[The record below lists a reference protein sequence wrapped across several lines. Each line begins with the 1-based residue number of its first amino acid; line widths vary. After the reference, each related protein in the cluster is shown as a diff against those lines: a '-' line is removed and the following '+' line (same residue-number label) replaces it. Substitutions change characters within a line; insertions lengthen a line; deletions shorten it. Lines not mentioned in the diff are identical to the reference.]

1 MKDLTQDSIVRNI
14 VTMAAPIAIGM
25 LFQTFYLLVDL
36 YFVAAL
42 GDAAIAGVGAA
53 GTLMFVVLALTQ
65 VLGVGAVAL
74 ISQAVGR
81 KDQTDANLVFNQ
93 SLVLAAL
100 CAAATLVAGY
110 ALTDRY
116 VASIAADAA
125 TQAAGTTFLYWFLPG
140 FALQFALVTMGS
152 ALRGT
157 GIVKPTMIVQA
168 LTVILN
174 TVLAPVLI
182 AGWGTGHA
190 LGVAGAGLAST
201 ISVAA
206 GVAMLTL
213 YFLKLEKYV
222 TFRANMWW
230 PQPATWKRMLEIGL
244 PAGGEFALMFVYM
257 GVVYWVI
264 SDFGSAAQAGFG
276 IGSRIMQSI
285 FMPAM
290 AIAFAAGP
298 IAGQNF
304 GAGQASRVRETF
316 AKAVMLN
323 VLVMGVVTALLQWR
337 PELLIAFFTPEPEV
351 RQVGADFLKI
361 ISWTFLAQGVVFT
374 CSGIFQGLGNT
385 RPALLSSAVRLAT
398 FVPLAVW
405 LTTRPGFELEHV
417 WYVSVATVVL
427 QAGVSYVLL
436 QGQFRRRLTG
446 APVAAAA
453 AGAAPAPT
461 GPALPAAGAAAAAA
475 PTVAAA
481 SAGGADPRG

>member
-1 MKDLTQDSIVRNI
+1 MKDLTQGSIVRNI
-14 VTMAAPIAIGM
+14 LTMAAPIAIGM
-25 LFQTFYLLVDL
+25 LFQTLYLLVDL
-36 YFVAAL
+36 YFVASL

-81 KDQTDANLVFNQ
+81 RDAADANLVFNQ
-93 SLVLAAL
+93 SLLLAAL
-100 CAAATLVAGY
+100 CAVVTLAAGY
-110 ALTDRY
+110 ALTERY
-116 VASIAADAA
+116 VASIAADAE
-125 TQAAGTTFLYWFLPG
+125 TRAAGTTFLYWFLPG

-157 GIVKPTMIVQA
+157 GIVKPTMVVQA
-168 LTVILN
+168 LTVVLN
-174 TVLAPVLI
+174 TLLAPALI
-182 AGWGTGHA
+182 VGWGTGLA

-201 ISVAA
+201 LSVAV

-222 TFRANMWW
+222 SFRPALWW
-230 PQPATWKRMLEIGL
+230 PQLATWKRMLDIGL

-264 SDFGSAAQAGFG
+264 ADFGAAAQAGFG

-304 GAGQASRVRETF
+304 GAAQPARVRETF
-316 AKAVMLN
+316 SKAVLLN
-323 VLVMGVVTALLQWR
+323 FVVMGLVTLLLQWR
-337 PELLIAFFTPEPEV
+337 PQMLIAFFSPEPAVQEI
-351 RQVGADFLKI
+351 GADFLRI

-385 RPALLSSAVRLAT
+385 KPSLLSSAVRLAT

-405 LTTRPGFELEHV
+405 LAARPGFELEDV
-417 WYVSVATVVL
+417 WHLSVATVVL

-436 QGQFRRRLTG
+436 QGQFRGRLGG
-446 APVAAAA
+446 APPAPGSRTDAAGSLAAAEPGA
-453 AGAAPAPT
+453 AEAEGGAGAR
-461 GPALPAAGAAAAAA
+461 
-475 PTVAAA
+475 
-481 SAGGADPRG
+481 S